1 MNARQWIPSMDGT
14 PLRLYLSNPKTLCQI
29 ESLLISPQIGSFL
42 IQGTIFPIW
51 YCRVNLIKNRGES
64 EKSIIIKFEIVYLS
78 QDLQKNLATS
88 HFLSGSKKNI
98 FPHQ

>member
-42 IQGTIFPIW
+42 IQGTIFPVR
-51 YCRVNLIKNRGES
+51 CCQVNLIINSGES

-88 HFLSGSKKNI
+88 HFFDGNFQI
-98 FPHQ
+98 FPH